1 VTYRID
7 EPIAHHACAIAAQ
20 RLNAASEWLRQR
32 YIESGPWLGTTAEDL
47 ADELVARWR
56 ADTRRMLDNSQWAE
70 WHRRWVTRMSALF
83 PLANRPEL
91 SGREIRAFL
100 ESRGVTVTPNQLIAL
115 QQAWMIDALRA
126 AGPTGAAYVHA
137 TER

>member
-1 VTYRID
+1 
-7 EPIAHHACAIAAQ
+7 
-20 RLNAASEWLRQR
+20 
-32 YIESGPWLGTTAEDL
+32 
-47 ADELVARWR
+47 
-56 ADTRRMLDNSQWAE
+56 
-70 WHRRWVTRMSALF
+70 MSALF

-100 ESRGVTVTPNQLIAL
+100 ESRGVTDATPNQLIAL